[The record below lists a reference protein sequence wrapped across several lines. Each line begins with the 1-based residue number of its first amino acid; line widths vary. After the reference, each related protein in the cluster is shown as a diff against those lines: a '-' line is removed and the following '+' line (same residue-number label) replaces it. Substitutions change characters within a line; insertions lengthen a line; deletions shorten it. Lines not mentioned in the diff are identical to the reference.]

1 MMSSSDP
8 FSASFDSID
17 LSGKA
22 PSKEAFDHAFEVC
35 APSAAEPEFVQPGFY
50 LIDDARGRFVV
61 DRDMG
66 VVSVKDEA
74 TLQQEQGSVHSVTL
88 RVVERSGESYE
99 LPMQLRVTGMIPQ
112 MVGAEENDFF
122 ATAAYELKPRKMVA
136 LRIDA
141 EPETAAPRAPE
152 PVATVSITPW
162 NEYAVA
168 NAKLGKGEIVR
179 PRRSLIVPPY
189 PTESPLTHAA
199 LNIADPLPP
208 VGSPAPWS
216 L

>member
-22 PSKEAFDHAFEVC
+22 PSKEAIDHAFGVC
-35 APSAAEPEFVQPGFY
+35 APSAAAPEFAEPGFY

-74 TLQQEQGSVHSVTL
+74 TFVQEQGSVHGVTL

-99 LPMQLRVTGMIPQ
+99 LAMQLRVTGMIPQ

-122 ATAAYELKPRKMVA
+122 ATAAVELKPRTLVA
-136 LRIDA
+136 LKIER
-141 EPETAAPRAPE
+141 E
-152 PVATVSITPW
+152 PVAAPQPVAPTAITPW

-168 NAKLGKGEIVR
+168 HAKLGKGQIVR

-189 PTESPLTHAA
+189 PTESPFTDAA
-199 LNIADPLPP
+199 LTISETLPQ
-208 VGSPAPWS
+208 VGSTAPWS

>member
-22 PSKEAFDHAFEVC
+22 PSKEAIEHAFGVC
-35 APSAAEPEFVQPGFY
+35 APNAAVPEFIDPGFY

-74 TLQQEQGSVHSVTL
+74 IFAQEQGSVHSVTL

-99 LPMQLRVTGMIPQ
+99 LPMQLRVSGMIPQ

-122 ATAAYELKPRKMVA
+122 ATASIELKPRKMVA
-136 LRIDA
+136 LKVEA
-141 EPETAAPRAPE
+141 EPAPAPQPIA
-152 PVATVSITPW
+152 PVTVTPW

-168 NAKLGKGEIVR
+168 NATLGKGQIVR

-199 LNIADPLPP
+199 LNIGEPLPQ
-208 VGSPAPWS
+208 VGSTAPWS